1 MDKQQ
6 HIDEVFQHLRRIVKA
21 LEVFSKEVDA
31 RFGLTAPQ
39 LWALWELGKEG
50 PLALKDLSARLH
62 VHPSTM
68 VGVVDRLEAKGLV
81 ARKPDPVDR
90 RRVRLSLTAAGRA
103 LRKKAPHPAQGRLR
117 AALEDMPEK
126 QIQDMHR
133 ALQTL
138 VKSMEA
144 ENVEATFFFAG
155 D

>member
-6 HIDEVFQHLRRIVKA
+6 HIEEVFQHLRRIVKA

-81 ARKPDPVDR
+81 ARKPDPTDR
-90 RRVRLSLTAAGRA
+90 RRVRLTLTAAGRA
-103 LRKKAPHPAQGRLR
+103 LRKKAPQPTQGRLR
-117 AALEDMPEK
+117 SALEEMPER
-126 QIQDMHR
+126 QIQDLHKAM
-133 ALQTL
+133 QTL
-138 VKSMEA
+138 VKAMEA
-144 ENVEATFFFAG
+144 EDLEATFFFEG